1 MHSFSFYHQG
11 AGIRGQPLIIW
22 GGEGADFREH
32 NFFSRDPLNPIF
44 ILFFAKIDRRIF
56 FFNNM
61 VLRNTVALK
70 GHFEEKKKA
79 ILLFSPENFVFG
91 KQAFRKKIL
100 GLN

>member
-1 MHSFSFYHQG
+1 
-11 AGIRGQPLIIW
+11 
-22 GGEGADFREH
+22 
-32 NFFSRDPLNPIF
+32 
-44 ILFFAKIDRRIF
+44 
-56 FFNNM
+56 M